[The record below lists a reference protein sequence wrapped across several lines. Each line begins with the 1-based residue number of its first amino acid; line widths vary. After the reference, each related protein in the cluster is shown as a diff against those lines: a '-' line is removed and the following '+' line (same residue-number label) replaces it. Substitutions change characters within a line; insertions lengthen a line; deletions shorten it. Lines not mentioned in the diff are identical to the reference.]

1 MTVETTRD
9 RPLRALF
16 VSEGDLDEIVG
27 HATLQSSFKSAF
39 ADGGRGI
46 EARFVRLPPMTRA
59 QRLASTWVPGLGRL
73 DLDLQPVRWHLVQAA
88 RARRVV
94 REELRRQPCDVLH
107 VNTHS
112 ISFALG
118 AVMQDVPT
126 VLSADSSVRA
136 FQALSLIHI

>member
-1 MTVETTRD
+1 MSERAE
-9 RPLRALF
+9 PLRALF

-39 ADGGRGI
+39 ADGERGI
-46 EARFVRLPPMTRA
+46 EAHFARLPPMTRA
-59 QRLASTWVPGLGRL
+59 ERLASGWVPGLGRL

-94 REELRRQPCDVLH
+94 RAERRRQRYDVLH

-112 ISFALG
+112 ISFRLIEDWYDAG
-118 AVMQDVPT
+118 ATVP
-126 VLSADSSVRA
+126 LRAEPNVRLW
-136 FQALSLIHI
+136 QPPRRTG